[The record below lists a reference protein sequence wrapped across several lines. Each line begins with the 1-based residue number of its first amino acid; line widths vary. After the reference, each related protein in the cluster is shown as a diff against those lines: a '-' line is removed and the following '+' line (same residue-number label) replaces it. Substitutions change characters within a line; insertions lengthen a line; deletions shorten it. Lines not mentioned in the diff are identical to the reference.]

1 MKILFVNPIIYTS
14 ETKKIKRRQSIE
26 DTMSFGLCKAFAENG
41 YDITLYACSSYE
53 PLEKQKEYP
62 FNIIFEKPTFSL
74 VFPANVIPRLPK
86 LKHFLENNS
95 FDLIICSEA
104 FSLTTYTCVK
114 QCPEKTIVWQEM
126 ATYQHAFHQ
135 LPAKFWYK
143 HIVKN
148 KYKNVKIVARSQKA
162 KDFISQFSDN
172 VSNIIIDHG
181 VELKQFSA
189 SREKR
194 KQFIVISQ
202 LIPRKRIDLT
212 INAFIEFCE
221 IYDSSYKLIIIG
233 DGESRV
239 VLEKQAKNSSFSN
252 NVVFKGFLSH
262 NQMMDDLSHSL
273 AMLVSTERDE
283 NMITID
289 ESLACCTPIITTSVP
304 FTSSYIKENGLGYVD
319 DNWSAK
325 TLKEC
330 IYNNDTLVNNCFE
343 ERFKQDYS
351 YKIKQFME
359 VKNND

>member
-1 MKILFVNPIIYTS
+1 MKILFVNPILYTS
-14 ETKKIKRRQSIE
+14 ETKRIKKRNSIR
-26 DTMSFGLCKAFAENG
+26 DTMSFGLCNAFIEQG
-41 YDITLYACSSYE
+41 YDITLYACSDFKPNDDE
-53 PLEKQKEYP
+53 TFP
-62 FNIIFEKPTFSL
+62 FKVIFEKPKTTYLFHS
-74 VFPANVIPRLPK
+74 NVIPRLPK
-86 LKHFLENNS
+86 LKHFLKNNY

-162 KDFISQFSDN
+162 KDFISQFSNN
-172 VSNIIIDHG
+172 VSDIIIDHG
-181 VELKQFSA
+181 VELKEFTA

-202 LIPRKRIDLT
+202 LIPRKRIDCT
-212 INAFIEFCE
+212 IDNFIEFCNK
-221 IYDSSYKLIIIG
+221 YDSSCKLVIIG
-233 DGESRV
+233 DGESREE
-239 VLEKQAKNSSFSN
+239 LEKQANNSPFSSN
-252 NVVFKGFLSH
+252 IVFKGFLSH
-262 NQMMDDLSHSL
+262 KQMMDDLSHSM

-304 FTSSYIKENGLGYVD
+304 FTASYIKENGLGYVD

-325 TLKEC
+325 TLEEC
-330 IYNNDTLVNNCFE
+330 IQNNEIIVDNCYK

-359 VKNND
+359 VFKQ